1 MRLNNRPDALASTQA
16 PNPLEGTA
24 AGRLTEQ
31 TWGSSQPVSVVRLAA
46 QRKMVLR
53 YILHLALL
61 MGVYVVAGKLG
72 LLLAVVHPSATLL
85 WPPTGIALAA
95 FLRMGYGV
103 WPVIFAGAF
112 LVNLTT
118 AGTAKTSFD
127 IAVGNTAEGVL
138 GAYLVT
144 RFAQGSRAFER
155 GRDVL
160 RFALLAGVIST
171 TVSATLGVTSLSLS
185 DFAPWEQYG
194 SIWLTWWLGDA
205 VGAVVV
211 APVLIL
217 WSAAPRPR
225 WTRAQIVEA
234 ALLGLSVLVVSQ
246 VVFGPWFS
254 PGAKSYP
261 LAYLSVT
268 SLVWA
273 AFRFG
278 PRETATTMLLLS
290 GVAVAGTLFGFGP
303 FVRPTPQESL
313 FSLQMFIGA
322 TAVTVLGFAAVVAAR
337 HRAEEAA
344 HRLVGELRAA
354 LEHVKVLRGLLP
366 ICASCK
372 CIRNSHGQWEA
383 IEGYVRAR
391 SEAEFTHGICPT
403 CVRTLYPRFAVS
415 GRQASSE

>member
-1 MRLNNRPDALASTQA
+1 MTRP
-16 PNPLEGTA
+16 
-24 AGRLTEQ
+24 RLT
-31 TWGSSQPVSVVRLAA
+31 
-46 QRKMVLR
+46 
-53 YILHLALL
+53 HLALL

-72 LLLAVVHPSATLL
+72 LLLAVVHASATLL

-103 WPVIFAGAF
+103 WPAIFAGAF

-118 AGTAKTSFD
+118 AGTVATSLG
-127 IAVGNTAEGVL
+127 IAVGNTAEGL
-138 GAYLVT
+138 IGAYLVT

-155 GRDVL
+155 GRNVL
-160 RFALLAGVIST
+160 KFALLAGGIST
-171 TVSATLGVTSLSLS
+171 TVSATLGVASLCLGGV
-185 DFAPWEQYG
+185 APWEQYG
-194 SIWLTWWLGDA
+194 AIWLTWWLGDA

-211 APVLIL
+211 APVLLL
-217 WSAAPRPR
+217 WSATPWPR
-225 WTRAQIVEA
+225 WSRAQVVEA
-234 ALLGLSVLVVSQ
+234 ALLGLSVLVVSWL
-246 VVFGPWFS
+246 VFGPGLS
-254 PGAKSYP
+254 PGAKNYP

-313 FSLQMFIGA
+313 LSLQMFIGA

-354 LEHVKVLRGLLP
+354 LDHVKVLRGLLP

-372 CIRNSHGQWEA
+372 RIRNSHGQWEA

-391 SEAEFTHGICPT
+391 SEVEFTHGCCPICA
-403 CVRTLYPRFAVS
+403 RKLYPEFAVP
-415 GRQASSE
+415 GRKASSE

>member
-1 MRLNNRPDALASTQA
+1 MRLNNQPDALASTQA
-16 PNPLEGTA
+16 PNPLGETV

-31 TWGSSQPVSVVRLAA
+31 TWGRSQPVAVVGLAA
-46 QRKMVLR
+46 QRRMTLR
-53 YILHLALL
+53 YVLHLALL

-72 LLLAVVHPSATLL
+72 LLLAVAHPSATLL

-95 FLRMGYGV
+95 LLRMGYGV
-103 WPVIFAGAF
+103 WPVIFGGAF

-127 IAVGNTAEGVL
+127 IAVGNTAEAVL

-160 RFALLAGVIST
+160 RFALLAGGIST

-217 WSAAPRPR
+217 WSVAPRPR
-225 WTRAQIVEA
+225 WTRAKIGEA
-234 ALLGLSVLVVSQ
+234 ALLGLSVLVVGQ
-246 VVFGPWFS
+246 LVFGPWLS
-254 PGAKSYP
+254 PEAKSYP

-303 FVRPTPQESL
+303 FVRPTPHESL
-313 FSLQMFIGA
+313 LSLQMFIGA

-344 HRLVGELRAA
+344 HRLVGELREA
-354 LEHVKVLRGLLP
+354 LDHVKVLRGLLP

-372 CIRNSHGQWEA
+372 RIRNGHGQWEA

-391 SEAEFTHGICPT
+391 SEAQFTHGICPI
-403 CVRTLYPRFAVS
+403 CVQTLYPKFAVS
-415 GRQASSE
+415 ERQGSSE